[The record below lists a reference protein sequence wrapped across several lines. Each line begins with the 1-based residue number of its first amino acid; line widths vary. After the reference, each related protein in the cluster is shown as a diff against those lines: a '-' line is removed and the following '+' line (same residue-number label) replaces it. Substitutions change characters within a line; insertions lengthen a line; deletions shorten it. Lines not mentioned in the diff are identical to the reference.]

1 MEILQREIEVD
12 KRNLLE
18 LKVASLYTRTEI
30 VVPVIVEKSKKE
42 GSTILIMGGIHGD
55 EVNGIEIVRRL
66 LFNKFTKPTNGTII
80 CIPIVNVMAFLNMN
94 RKFADGRDLNR
105 SFPGTLKG
113 SLASQL
119 ANSITRRILPHADYV
134 VDLHT
139 GAEERFNFP
148 QIRYDLAHEENLN
161 LAKAFNAPFTLL
173 QKKAPQGSLRRVL
186 NDSKTPVII
195 FEGGKSRIITEEVVE
210 TGVQG
215 VLNVLNYLNIRKLN
229 TQPNEVEKTKFL
241 HNNRWIRAKDSGMFQ
256 PVAKN
261 GSFVKE
267 GELLGY
273 VNGPYAQFHKKIKSP
288 MDGYIFCVNRSS
300 VVYLGEAI
308 FHIGEERIEE
318 NPTNSF
324 ENPSDS

>member
-1 MEILQREIEVD
+1 MEILRQEIEIG
-12 KRNLLE
+12 KRNLIE
-18 LKVASLYTRTEI
+18 LNVASLYTRTEI
-30 VVPVIVEKSKKE
+30 TVPVIVEKAVKE
-42 GSTILIMGGIHGD
+42 GPAILITGGIHGD

-66 LFNKFTKPTNGTII
+66 LFNKFTKPASGTII

-119 ANSITRRILPHADYV
+119 ANSITRRILPHADFV
-134 VDLHT
+134 LDLHT
-139 GAEERFNFP
+139 GAEERFNYP
-148 QIRYDLAHEENLN
+148 QIRYDLAHEDNIK

-173 QKKAPQGSLRRVL
+173 QSKAPRGSLRRVL

-195 FEGGKSRIITEEVVE
+195 FEGGKSRIIDEEVVQ

-215 VLNVLNYLNIRKLN
+215 VLNVLDYLNIRKLKN
-229 TQPNEVEKTKFL
+229 PPDENKKTKFL
-241 HNNRWIRAKDSGMFQ
+241 HNNRWIRARNSGMFQ
-256 PVAKN
+256 PVAEN
-261 GSFVKE
+261 GSFVKK

-273 VNGPYAQFHKKIKSP
+273 VNGPYAQFHTKIKSP
-288 MDGYIFCVNRSS
+288 MDGYVFCVNRAS

-308 FHIGEERIEE
+308 FHIGEERIEK
-318 NPTNSF
+318 N
-324 ENPSDS
+324 

>member
-1 MEILQREIEVD
+1 MEILQQEIKAD

-30 VVPVIVEKSKKE
+30 VVPVIVEKAKEE

-66 LFNKFTKPTNGTII
+66 LFNKFTKPNCGTII

-119 ANSITRRILPHADYV
+119 ANSLTRKILPHADYV
-134 VDLHT
+134 IDLHT
-139 GAEERFNFP
+139 GAEQRFNYP
-148 QIRYDLAHEENLN
+148 QIRYDLNHEDNLN

-173 QKKAPQGSLRRVL
+173 QNKVPNGSLRRVL
-186 NDSKTPVII
+186 NDSKTPVIL

-215 VLNVLNYLNIRKLN
+215 VLNVLDYLNIRKLEK
-229 TQPNEVEKTKFL
+229 PLDSVEKTKFL
-241 HNNRWIRAKDSGMFQ
+241 HNNRWLRAKASGMFQ
-256 PVAKN
+256 PVTKN

-273 VNGPYAQFHKKIKSP
+273 INGPYAQFHRKIKSP

-300 VVYLGEAI
+300 VVNLGEAI
-308 FHIGEERIEE
+308 FHIGEERINEK
-318 NPTNSF
+318 PTNSF
-324 ENPSDS
+324 ENPSVS